1 MPSAWPQLKW
11 PHSDVWSSLSLLCHY
26 TKINVETEEIHSLKV
41 GHTQRNNVIHWAKG
55 SRLEPQPGQL
65 SHQKWTWKRVLGF
78 FSRDAVNTF
87 AQMRVTSEVTEG
99 NKNYDIV
106 TADGMEANYSKRSH
120 IPPWDRAMPLLGEIP
135 SWKGLMQS
143 SASPPSCGEAERRK
157 DA

>member
-1 MPSAWPQLKW
+1 M
-11 PHSDVWSSLSLLCHY
+11 
-26 TKINVETEEIHSLKV
+26 
-41 GHTQRNNVIHWAKG
+41 
-55 SRLEPQPGQL
+55 
-65 SHQKWTWKRVLGF
+65 
-78 FSRDAVNTF
+78 NTF

-143 SASPPSCGEAERRK
+143 SASPPSCGEAEK
-157 DA
+157 KGCLMCSAGIGKEIAIIILVETEV